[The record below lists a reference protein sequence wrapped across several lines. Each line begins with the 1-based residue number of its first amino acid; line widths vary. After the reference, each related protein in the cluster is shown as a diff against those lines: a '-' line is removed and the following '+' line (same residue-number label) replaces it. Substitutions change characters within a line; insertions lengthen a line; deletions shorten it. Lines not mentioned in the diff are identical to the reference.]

1 MKEKLTAAGSALAA
15 VLASSCCWGPL
26 LLAGLGAGD
35 VGFASALAPYRPCF
49 IGVTL
54 LFLAA
59 AWYFTLRKRPATAS
73 ACPTETSAAG
83 GSCGAR
89 HAQEAC
95 CAPNGARRRN
105 ILLLSGVTAFAL
117 VMLTFPEL
125 STVLAACH
133 GAAPALKR
141 RAGPV
146 EAKTLAIRGMTCE
159 ACEGHVR
166 AALLKVPGVV
176 AAQVGA
182 RTGSARV
189 TSRQGRV
196 SPEQLKQV
204 VAMTGY
210 TVSAAAATTLPA
222 RVPGDACC
230 APGAGK

>member
-1 MKEKLTAAGSALAA
+1 MKEKLTAAGSVLAA
-15 VLASSCCWGPL
+15 ALASSSCWGPL
-26 LLAGLGAGD
+26 LLAGLGAGGF
-35 VGFASALAPYRPCF
+35 GFASALAPYRPYF
-49 IGVTL
+49 IGVAL

-59 AWYFTLRKRPATAS
+59 AWYFPLRKRPATAS

-83 GSCGAR
+83 GSHCAQE
-89 HAQEAC
+89 AQEAC

-105 ILLLSGVTAFAL
+105 IILLAGITAFAL
-117 VMLTFPEL
+117 AVLAYPQI
-125 STVLAACH
+125 SSVLAASS
-133 GAAPALKR
+133 GVAPALPR
-141 RAGPV
+141 PAGPV
-146 EAKTLAIRGMTCE
+146 ETTTLSIKGMTCE
-159 ACEGHVR
+159 ACAVR
-166 AALLKVPGVV
+166 LRQALLKVPGVV